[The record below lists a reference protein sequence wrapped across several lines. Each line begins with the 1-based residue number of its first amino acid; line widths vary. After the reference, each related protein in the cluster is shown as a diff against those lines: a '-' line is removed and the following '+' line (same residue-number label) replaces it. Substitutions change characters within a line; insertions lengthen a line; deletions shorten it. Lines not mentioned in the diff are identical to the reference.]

1 MVDPRDVA
9 RLISENPD
17 EIAQGMNPPNTE
29 DPNIP
34 AELVCNERANR
45 RFNNYGF
52 RQTKLNQRNTTRP
65 NEVTKEQI
73 IDAVTQ
79 KGLYYI
85 EIEGDG
91 VSYDDQE
98 MTIELLPTHIAVK
111 GETEDDMS
119 WEILRNP
126 TMDDILNTIDNPSWF
141 M

>member
-1 MVDPRDVA
+1 MNPRNIA
-9 RLISENPD
+9 RLI
-17 EIAQGMNPPNTE
+17 TE

-34 AELVCNERANR
+34 AELVYNERANR

-52 RQTKLNQRNTTRP
+52 RQTKIGQVNATKP
-65 NEVTKEQI
+65 NKVTKEQI

-79 KGLYYI
+79 KGLYYV

-91 VSYDDQE
+91 VRYDDQD
-98 MTIELLPTHIAVK
+98 MTIELLPTHIAIK
-111 GETEDDMS
+111 DEAEDSMS

-141 M
+141 I